1 MFDETSNKI
10 KDITYGTLF
19 QNNLCEYFNTLCLAS
34 PKFVHEVLQELDS
47 KYRRRFK
54 VAEKARHLL
63 KARERK
69 FFLDNIEK
77 KINSD
82 INEEKMHH
90 LYVLRKITFSFI
102 NVYDSGNSS
111 DTLPDLQITKLLMNT
126 SDEYHEIVQKLQKK
140 MDECTSY
147 PLKVELLTTLAS
159 IHPWLIKIVATCATN

>member
-1 MFDETSNKI
+1 
-10 KDITYGTLF
+10 
-19 QNNLCEYFNTLCLAS
+19 
-34 PKFVHEVLQELDS
+34 
-47 KYRRRFK
+47 
-54 VAEKARHLL
+54 LL

-82 INEEKMHH
+82 INEEKMLH

-126 SDEYHEIVQKLQKK
+126 SDECHEIVQKLQKK

-147 PLKVELLTTLAS
+147 PLKAELLTTLAS
-159 IHPWLIKIVATCATN
+159 IYPWLIKIVATCATN